1 MQNDLDPA
9 SGTIAAPGQEPDGA
23 ASPERESR
31 ATQAA
36 FYVGGAGLF
45 VAMGT
50 DAIAVLGRHTGFSL
64 LGSIEVVQCCIVLIA
79 SSAMIFA
86 TLKGSH
92 AAVHIL
98 TERLSAPA
106 VARLAKLSSALSA
119 LLFLVLAG
127 ACAWLVA
134 DLWHG
139 HERTELLHIP
149 ITPLR
154 LLQIVALLFV
164 AVLFVRNLL
173 RRSASSMSIPA

>member
-1 MQNDLDPA
+1 MQNDLDPGEA
-9 SGTIAAPGQEPDGA
+9 PPPTPQTESG
-23 ASPERESR
+23 
-31 ATQAA
+31 ATRAA
-36 FYVGGAGLF
+36 FLVGGTGLF
-45 VAMGT
+45 VAMAT
-50 DAIAVLGRHTGFSL
+50 DAIAVLGRHAGFTL

-86 TLKGSH
+86 TLKGTH

-106 VARLAKLSSALSA
+106 VALLAKIAA
-119 LLFLVLAG
+119 LLSMSLFILLAAG
-127 ACAWLVA
+127 CLWLVA

-154 LLQIVALLFV
+154 LRQIAALLFV
-164 AVLFVRNLL
+164 AALFARALF
-173 RRSASSMSIPA
+173 RRSAR

>member
-1 MQNDLDPA
+1 MQNDLDPE
-9 SGTIAAPGQEPDGA
+9 GGAPA
-23 ASPERESR
+23 TPERETG
-31 ATQAA
+31 ATRAA
-36 FYVGGAGLF
+36 FLIGGTGLF
-45 VAMGT
+45 VAMAT
-50 DAIAVLGRHTGFSL
+50 DAVAVLGRHTGFTL

-98 TERLSAPA
+98 TERLSQPA
-106 VARLAKLSSALSA
+106 VARLAKVASVLSA
-119 LLFLVLAG
+119 LLFLTLVA
-127 ACAWLVA
+127 ACIWLVA
-134 DLWHG
+134 DMWGG

-164 AVLFVRNLL
+164 AVLFLRSLF
-173 RRSASSMSIPA
+173 RRSAS